1 MADMNGGYNLKRL
14 WKIHSELKEKLKDHK
29 KYLDKFK
36 HHMGGYF
43 FRYEESDFNLT
54 STITCVTS
62 LINARKAEKDDID
75 KIIKIIFEKEQWSS
89 AKLNDGKDNCYTVP
103 MVLTGLSKLL
113 NRPIDPVKQERIN
126 KYLKKILERIK
137 DDSGLGIKPYP
148 INAFLTY
155 LGLRS
160 YEEYTDQETTNKE
173 LKKGIKWL
181 KNELHRQIALFSASV
196 EYEKDVFQL
205 GYSLIAV
212 LRYDKDI
219 STPIISKAI
228 SIFFGDQ
235 KDDGSWDRYNPVFNY
250 PGVGSAY
257 CFQFEFLRDLLY
269 YHEDYYDI
277 FIKYIDKLEKTR
289 QWTKNHEMVN
299 KTDKKLC
306 GWCSYHYMDWRNPTS
321 WPTACVFSFLRLYNE
336 FIENVIRKTVLE
348 QYDSK
353 KVSENY
359 WEEKIKDSELYLK
372 ENYKPSLKEVIT
384 QRIIDP
390 INNGEDIN
398 AYGILLFGPPG
409 TGKTSYAKAIAQKLD
424 WPLISLDPSH
434 FLLEGFSGIVR
445 NANLIFKKLGYL
457 EKVVVLFDEMDELI
471 KKRTQEYEYETR
483 IFTTSM
489 LPLISKLHDKKNFI
503 YIFNTNLYNEID
515 PAIKRP
521 GRFDFRLFVGPPNI
535 EEKNKLIKNILQN
548 INISDEKI
556 DTIIQ
561 IVNKLKNP
569 DNSKKLEYFLTPEIS
584 NLCTEFSNTTE
595 EDIGTKFSEEIE
607 RIFNNAYD
615 LTYVVRDRGK
625 EKFDD
630 ERKESI
636 IYVRQSQN

>member
-1 MADMNGGYNLKRL
+1 MADTNGDYDLKTLR
-14 WKIHSELKEKLKDHK
+14 KINSELKEKLKDHK

-36 HHMGGYF
+36 HPKGGYF
-43 FRYEESDFNLT
+43 FREEKKDINLT

-62 LINARKAEKDDID
+62 LINADKAEKCEID
-75 KIIKIIFEKEQWSS
+75 KIIKNIFEKEQWSS

-113 NRPIDPVKQERIN
+113 NRPIDPVKQERIK
-126 KYLKKILERIK
+126 KYLAKIHEKIK
-137 DDSGLGIKPYP
+137 RDSGLRIKQYP
-148 INAFLTY
+148 VNAFLTY

-160 YEEYTDQETTNKE
+160 YEEYYSKDTTINE
-173 LKKGIKWL
+173 LKEGIKGL
-181 KNELHRQIALFSASV
+181 KNELHRQITLFSANV
-196 EYEKDVFQL
+196 EYEKDIFQL
-205 GYSLIAV
+205 GYSLVAL
-212 LRYDKDI
+212 LRYDMDI
-219 STPIISKAI
+219 SAPIISKAF

-235 KDDGSWDRYNPVFNY
+235 KDDGSWDKYNPVFNY
-250 PGVGSAY
+250 PEVGSAY
-257 CFQFEFLRDLLY
+257 CYQFEFLRELLY
-269 YHEDYYDI
+269 YHKDYYNI
-277 FIKYIDKLEKTR
+277 FIKYIDKLERTR

-306 GWCSYHYMDWRNPTS
+306 GWCSYHYTDWRDPTS

-359 WEEKIKDSELYLK
+359 WEEEIKDSELHLK
-372 ENYKPSLKEVIT
+372 ENYKPSLKEFIT
-384 QRIIDP
+384 QKIIDP
-390 INNGEDIN
+390 INNEEDIN

-445 NANLIFKKLGYL
+445 NANSIFKKLGYL

-471 KKRTQEYEYETR
+471 KKRTNEYEYETR

-489 LPLISKLHDKKNFI
+489 LPLISKLHEKKNFI
-503 YIFNTNLYNEID
+503 YIFNTNFYDEID
-515 PAIKRP
+515 PAIKRA
-521 GRFDFRLFVGPPNI
+521 GRFDFHLFVGPPNI
-535 EEKNKLIKNILQN
+535 EKKKIIIKNELKKK
-548 INISDEKI
+548 NISDDLI
-556 DTIIQ
+556 DKIIQ
-561 IVNKLKNP
+561 VINSLKNP
-569 DNSKKLEYFLTPEIS
+569 DNSKKLEYFLFFEIL
-584 NLCTEFSNTTE
+584 NLCTEFSNITE
-595 EDIGTKFSEEIE
+595 EDSATDILEEIK
-607 RIFNNAYD
+607 RKFNNSYN
-615 LTYVVRDRGK
+615 LTYAVNNQGK

-630 ERKESI
+630 ERKKSI
-636 IYVRQSQN
+636 INTRLSQN

>member
-1 MADMNGGYNLKRL
+1 MADTNGDYDLKTL
-14 WKIHSELKEKLKDHK
+14 WKINNEIKEKLKDHK

-36 HHMGGYF
+36 HPKGGYF
-43 FRYEESDFNLT
+43 FREENKDINLT

-62 LINARKAEKDDID
+62 LINAGKAEKGEID
-75 KIIKIIFEKEQWSS
+75 KIINNIFEKEQWSS

-103 MVLTGLSKLL
+103 MVLIGLSKLL
-113 NRPIDPVKQERIN
+113 NRPIDPVKQERIY
-126 KYLKKILERIK
+126 KYLAKIHDKIK
-137 DDSGLGIKPYP
+137 RDSGLRIKKYP

-155 LGLRS
+155 LGLQS
-160 YEEYTDQETTNKE
+160 YEEYYGKDTTINE
-173 LKKGIKWL
+173 LEEGIKWL
-181 KNELHRQIALFSASV
+181 KNELYRQITLFSANV

-205 GYSLIAV
+205 GYSLVAV
-212 LRYDKDI
+212 LRYDKNI
-219 STPIISKAI
+219 SAPIISEAF

-235 KDDGSWDRYNPVFNY
+235 KDDGSWDKYNPVFNY
-250 PGVGSAY
+250 PEVGSAY
-257 CFQFEFLRDLLY
+257 CYQFEFLRELLY
-269 YHEDYYDI
+269 HHKDHFNT
-277 FIKYIDKLEKTR
+277 FIKYIDKLEKVR

-299 KTDKKLC
+299 NTDKKLC
-306 GWCSYHYMDWRNPTS
+306 GWCSYHYTDWRDPTS

-359 WEEKIKDSELYLK
+359 WEENIKDSELYLK
-372 ENYKPSLKEVIT
+372 KNYKLSLKEVIT
-384 QRIIDP
+384 KRIIDP
-390 INNGEDIN
+390 INNEVDIN

-471 KKRTQEYEYETR
+471 KKRTQEHEYETR

-503 YIFNTNLYNEID
+503 YIFNTNWYDEID

-521 GRFDFRLFVGPPNI
+521 GRFDFHLFVGPPNI
-535 EEKNKLIKNILQN
+535 EEKNKLIKNRLKKT
-548 INISDEKI
+548 NISNGKI
-556 DTIIQ
+556 DTLIKII
-561 IVNKLKNP
+561 NTLKNP
-569 DNSKKLEYFLTPEIS
+569 DNSKKLEYFLFFEIL
-584 NLCTEFSNTTE
+584 NLCTEFSNIAE
-595 EDIGTKFSEEIE
+595 NNSGTDFSEEIVK
-607 RIFNNAYD
+607 RFNNAYN
-615 LTYVVRDRGK
+615 LTHTVKNQGK
-625 EKFDD
+625 KNFDD
-630 ERKESI
+630 ERGKSI
-636 IYVRQSQN
+636 IYTRRSLN